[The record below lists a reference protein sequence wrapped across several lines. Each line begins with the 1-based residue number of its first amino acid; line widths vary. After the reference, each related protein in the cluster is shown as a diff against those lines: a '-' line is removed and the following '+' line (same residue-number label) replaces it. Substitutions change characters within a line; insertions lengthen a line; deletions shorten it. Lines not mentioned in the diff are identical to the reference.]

1 MSTERPSQ
9 GHLTYRVPY
18 ADTDQMG
25 IVYYANFL
33 VYFERSRNEVLRS
46 LGLTYRE
53 MEAEGI
59 LLPVIEAHCRY
70 LQPALYDDLLE
81 IHGWF
86 SREGRTRVRAHCEVK
101 RGETLLA
108 EGYTIHACLSRETRR
123 PIRLPEIF
131 IPASDDD

>member
-1 MSTERPSQ
+1 MASNRTSTT
-9 GHLTYRVPY
+9 HLAYRVPY
-18 ADTDQMG
+18 ADTDQIG

-33 VYFERSRNEVLRS
+33 VYFERSRNEALRS

-53 MEAEGI
+53 MESEGI

-86 SREGRTRVRAHCEVK
+86 EREGRTRVRACCEVR

-123 PIRLPEIF
+123 PVRLPGIF
-131 IPASDDD
+131 LPSGTEA